1 MKGTN
6 FFIEEPGCRVPPG
19 EFASA
24 SKPAN
29 VSIVMADCSAAQGNS
44 SGQQNGCPHSARIK

>member
-1 MKGTN
+1 MKGTD
-6 FFIEEPGCRVPPG
+6 FFIAEPGCRVPPG

-29 VSIVMADCSAAQGNS
+29 VSVMMADDSAAQGYS